1 MREYFRRL
9 GRLLRFRQPP
19 SFLLIATCVIAFI
32 VMLPIVAVVSRVGAD
47 SGGVWSEIA
56 PRVLDVYLINTV
68 ILLAGVAVLAGTIG
82 TVTAWLITM
91 YEFPGRRVMEILLLL
106 PFAVPAFVL
115 AYVYTD
121 LLEFAGPVQTLLR
134 DTFGWTRHDYF
145 FPSIRSTTGAILML
159 SFVLYPYVY
168 LLGRASFLMQ
178 PVKASEVARIHGYGS
193 WHRFFRVCLPMAR
206 PGLLAGLALA
216 LMETLADFGTV
227 EYFGVQTFTTGIY
240 RAWFLRG
247 SPETAAQ
254 LSSILMLFVLV
265 VILLE
270 QHSRRERRF
279 ASASDMLSPLR
290 RTKLA
295 GVAGWTA
302 FVITLLPV
310 IVGFAIPGSV
320 LLNYTL
326 EQGIGDSSF
335 LTYAGNSLLIATLGA
350 LATIGAAA
358 ILAYGAHSSRHTVVR
373 FAVRLST
380 MGYAI
385 PGSVIAV
392 GVLIPLTTLD
402 DAINRL
408 TMEFLGVSV
417 GLVLT
422 GSLFALVFAYMVRF
436 LVIAFNTVDSGF
448 TRLTPEL
455 NGAARTLGHGQWSVF
470 LRIHAPLLRGSL
482 FTGALLVFADI
493 MKELPATLLVRP
505 FNFETLATRVYRLAS
520 DERLAESAAP
530 ALLIVLVGLIPILIL
545 SRLTTRTRQST
556 RDQEYELPS
565 VTSSRYSP

>member
-1 MREYFRRL
+1 
-9 GRLLRFRQPP
+9 
-19 SFLLIATCVIAFI
+19 
-32 VMLPIVAVVSRVGAD
+32 MLPIVAVVSRVGAD

-335 LTYAGNSLLIATLGA
+335 FTYAGNSLLIATLGA

-455 NGAARTLGHGQWSVF
+455 NSAARTLGHGQWSVF